1 MTIKVGGTNITDI
14 KIGSTA
20 INSVWVGGTNVWTR
34 LAVTPSPSN
43 AYMQA
48 LIMGTGTATAT
59 VSLTTNVAATF
70 SFSRVSGDTSYT
82 TGSTAGT
89 STFVRITN
97 SQNAGSSLIYKTAV
111 VDVTATVGSA
121 SVVTRVTVSAVKGE
135 NLSEGSEGGGGG

>member
-1 MTIKVGGTNITDI
+1 LTIKVGGTNITDI

-20 INSVWVGGTNVWTR
+20 INSVWVGGTNVWSR
-34 LAVTPSPSN
+34 LAVTTSPSSGSS
-43 AYMQA
+43 QVF
-48 LIMGTGTATAT
+48 IFGPGTATST
-59 VSLTTNVAATF
+59 VSLTSNLAATF
-70 SFSRVSGDTSYT
+70 SFSRVSGETSYT
-82 TGSTAGT
+82 TGSTSGT

-135 NLSEGSEGGGGG
+135 TVSEGGG

>member
-48 LIMGTGTATAT
+48 FVFGSGTATAT

-82 TGSTAGT
+82 TGSTSGT

-97 SQNAGSSLIYKTAV
+97 SQNTNSSLIYKTAV

-121 SVVTRVTVSAVKGE
+121 NVVTRVTVSAVKGE
-135 NLSEGSEGGGGG
+135 TVSEGGG